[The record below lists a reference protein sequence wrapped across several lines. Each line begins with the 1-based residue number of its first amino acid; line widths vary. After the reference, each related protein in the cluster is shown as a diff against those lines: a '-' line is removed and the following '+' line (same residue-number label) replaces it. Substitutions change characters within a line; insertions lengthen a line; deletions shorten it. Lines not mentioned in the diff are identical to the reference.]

1 MPTTVI
7 TGRDVTFTLD
17 AADYDAQTTSAVLSC
32 ETIIETYQTLDGR
45 AYKSVDKQWTFTIE
59 LLQDWG
65 AASSLFEAMWAD
77 AESAPNTHL
86 AVAFTAITGA
96 VFAFNVLPIFPNCWW
111 SCSWSTYRYLDNDS
125 NWNTNRDLQLRDRSI
140 GSYEI
145 TNNN

>member
-65 AASSLFEAMWAD
+65 AASSLFEAMWND
-77 AESAPNTHL
+77 TDTAPNTPL
-86 AVAFTAITGA
+86 NVAFTAITGA
-96 VFAFNVLPIFPNCWW
+96 LFNFTVLPIYPTAGGAAPGALTDTW
-111 SCSWSTYRYLDNDS
+111 TM
-125 NWNTNRDLQLRDRSI
+125 TVI
-140 GSYEI
+140 GTPTE
-145 TNNN
+145 TFA

>member
-17 AADYDAQTTSAVLSC
+17 TRTFDAQATSATLSA

-65 AASSLFEAMWAD
+65 ATDSLFEAMWTD
-77 AESAPNTHL
+77 AEANPNTAL
-86 AVAFTAITGA
+86 NVSFTAVTGA
-96 VFAFNVLPIFPNCWW
+96 VFAFTVLPIFPSAGGAAPGALTDTW
-111 SCSWSTYRYLDNDS
+111 TM
-125 NWNTNRDLQLRDRSI
+125 TVI
-140 GSYEI
+140 GTPTETFS
-145 TNNN
+145 